1 MGKVIYRRHTMDIP
15 NYYAIIPAKIRYDK
29 ELMANAKLLYGEI
42 TALCNDKGI
51 CWARNEYFADLYDV
65 SNETISRWISQL
77 NKKKYIKVKM
87 FYKKDSKEIDK
98 RIISINQ
105 YPIDENVNT
114 YCQEN
119 QSNTL
124 LTKTSIP
131 YIQKNQG
138 GIDKNIKENITSI
151 NNKKEEERNF
161 QQELKDVIEFF
172 KDFYSDFEENRAY
185 DMLSKLNINPNDKLK
200 TMSKGTR
207 EKVQLILVM
216 SRQAKLYFLDEPIGG
231 VDPAARDYILN
242 TIISNYNPEA
252 AVIISTHLISDI
264 EKVLDDVV
272 MIKNGELVMHKKVDE
287 IREEYG
293 KSVDEVF
300 REVFRC

>member
-1 MGKVIYRRHTMDIP
+1 MEKVIYRRHTMDIP

-151 NNKKEEERNF
+151 NNKEKEERNF
-161 QQELKDVIEFF
+161 QSELKDVIEF
-172 KDFYSDFEENRAY
+172 YENNITLITSFISE
-185 DMLSKLNINPNDKLK
+185 DMEKYLK
-200 TMSKGTR
+200 SGLYAD
-207 EKVQLILVM
+207 LIIEAMKEAVCRNKR
-216 SRQAKLYFLDEPIGG
+216 SWKYVAS
-231 VDPAARDYILN
+231 ILN
-242 TIISNYNPEA
+242 DCINNKVYTAKQFRIRQEEFKSNKTQTHQSNKSKEKIEYKEVELTEEQYNKMMNER
-252 AVIISTHLISDI
+252 
-264 EKVLDDVV
+264 
-272 MIKNGELVMHKKVDE
+272 GKKYE
-287 IREEYG
+287 
-293 KSVDEVF
+293 
-300 REVFRC
+300 

>member
-1 MGKVIYRRHTMDIP
+1 MDKP
-15 NYYAIIPAKIRYDK
+15 NYYSVIPAKVRYDK

-119 QSNTL
+119 QSNTI

-151 NNKKEEERNF
+151 NNKEKEEERNF
-161 QQELKDVIEFF
+161 QSELKDVIEFYNNNITLITSFISEDMEKYLKSGLYADLIIEAMKEAVSRNKRNWKYITGILNDCINNKVYTAKQF
-172 KDFYSDFEENRAY
+172 KIRQEEFKSNKTQTNR
-185 DMLSKLNINPNDKLK
+185 SNK
-200 TMSKGTR
+200 TK
-207 EKVQLILVM
+207 EKV
-216 SRQAKLYFLDEPIGG
+216 
-231 VDPAARDYILN
+231 
-242 TIISNYNPEA
+242 
-252 AVIISTHLISDI
+252 
-264 EKVLDDVV
+264 
-272 MIKNGELVMHKKVDE
+272 
-287 IREEYG
+287 EY
-293 KSVDEVF
+293 
-300 REVFRC
+300 REVELTEEQYNKMMNERGKKYE

>member
-1 MGKVIYRRHTMDIP
+1 MEKVIYRRHTMDIP

-151 NNKKEEERNF
+151 NNKEKEERNF
-161 QQELKDVIEFF
+161 QSELKDVIEF
-172 KDFYSDFEENRAY
+172 YENNITLITAFISE
-185 DMLSKLNINPNDKLK
+185 DMEKYLK
-200 TMSKGTR
+200 SGLYAD
-207 EKVQLILVM
+207 LIIEAMKEAV
-216 SRQAKLYFLDEPIGG
+216 SRNKRNWKYITG
-231 VDPAARDYILN
+231 ILN
-242 TIISNYNPEA
+242 DCINNKVHTAKQFKIRQEEFKSNKTQTHQSNKTKEKIEYKEVELTEEQYNKMMNER
-252 AVIISTHLISDI
+252 
-264 EKVLDDVV
+264 
-272 MIKNGELVMHKKVDE
+272 GKKYE
-287 IREEYG
+287 
-293 KSVDEVF
+293 
-300 REVFRC
+300 

>member
-161 QQELKDVIEFF
+161 QQELKDVIEFYENNITLITSF
-172 KDFYSDFEENRAY
+172 ISEDMEKYLKSGLYSD
-185 DMLSKLNINPNDKLK
+185 
-200 TMSKGTR
+200 
-207 EKVQLILVM
+207 LIIEAMKEAV
-216 SRQAKLYFLDEPIGG
+216 SRNKRNWKYITG
-231 VDPAARDYILN
+231 ILN
-242 TIISNYNPEA
+242 DCINNKVYTAKQFKIRQEEFKSNKTQTHQSNKTKEKIEYKEVELTEEQYN
-252 AVIISTHLISDI
+252 
-264 EKVLDDVV
+264 K
-272 MIKNGELVMHKKVDE
+272 MINERGKKYE
-287 IREEYG
+287 
-293 KSVDEVF
+293 
-300 REVFRC
+300 

>member
-119 QSNTL
+119 QSNTI

-131 YIQKNQG
+131 YIQKNQV

-151 NNKKEEERNF
+151 NNKEKEERNF
-161 QQELKDVIEFF
+161 QSELKDVIEF
-172 KDFYSDFEENRAY
+172 YENNITLITSFISE
-185 DMLSKLNINPNDKLK
+185 DMEKYLKSGLYADLIIEAMKEAVSRNKRNWKYVTGILNDCINN
-200 TMSKGTR
+200 
-207 EKVQLILVM
+207 
-216 SRQAKLYFLDEPIGG
+216 KLYTAKQFKIRQEEFK
-231 VDPAARDYILN
+231 
-242 TIISNYNPEA
+242 SNKTQTHQSNKTKEKIEYKEVELTEEQYNKMMNER
-252 AVIISTHLISDI
+252 
-264 EKVLDDVV
+264 
-272 MIKNGELVMHKKVDE
+272 GKKYE
-287 IREEYG
+287 
-293 KSVDEVF
+293 
-300 REVFRC
+300 

>member
-1 MGKVIYRRHTMDIP
+1 MDKP
-15 NYYAIIPAKIRYDK
+15 SYYSVIPAKIRYDK

-124 LTKTSIP
+124 LTKTSIG

-151 NNKKEEERNF
+151 NNKEKEERNF
-161 QQELKDVIEFF
+161 QSELKDVI
-172 KDFYSDFEENRAY
+172 DFYENNITLITSFISE
-185 DMLSKLNINPNDKLK
+185 DMEKYLK
-200 TMSKGTR
+200 SGLYAD
-207 EKVQLILVM
+207 LIIEAMKEAV
-216 SRQAKLYFLDEPIGG
+216 SRNKRNWKYVTG
-231 VDPAARDYILN
+231 ILN
-242 TIISNYNPEA
+242 DCINNKVYTAKQFKIRQEEFKSNKTQTHQSNKTKEKIEYKEVELTEEQYNKMMNER
-252 AVIISTHLISDI
+252 
-264 EKVLDDVV
+264 
-272 MIKNGELVMHKKVDE
+272 GKKYE
-287 IREEYG
+287 
-293 KSVDEVF
+293 
-300 REVFRC
+300 

>member
-161 QQELKDVIEFF
+161 QQELKDVIEF
-172 KDFYSDFEENRAY
+172 YENNITLITSFISE
-185 DMLSKLNINPNDKLK
+185 DMEKYLK
-200 TMSKGTR
+200 SGLYAD
-207 EKVQLILVM
+207 LIIEAMKEAV
-216 SRQAKLYFLDEPIGG
+216 SRNKRNWKYVTG
-231 VDPAARDYILN
+231 ILN
-242 TIISNYNPEA
+242 DCINNKVYTAKQFKIRQEEFKSNKTQTHQSNKTKEKIEYKEVELTEEQYNKMMNER
-252 AVIISTHLISDI
+252 
-264 EKVLDDVV
+264 
-272 MIKNGELVMHKKVDE
+272 GKKYE
-287 IREEYG
+287 
-293 KSVDEVF
+293 
-300 REVFRC
+300 